1 MPLDFHHDTLILD
14 ASCIITLYASQQMSN
29 ILGAVSSLVTVAAYV
44 YQKEALW
51 FFDGPVENVRKS
63 RAAIDLQPIVD
74 AGLLKVA
81 TIESEDEAEMYLTLS
96 QVVDAGEAYTG
107 AIAMARNWAIVV
119 DDRKARRV
127 FSNDA
132 SDLQLL
138 FTLDLIQHW
147 AETAVPDPN
156 SIAATLWNVRHR
168 AAYMPARRD
177 PNYAW
182 WSKHF
187 PGEWPQP

>member
-1 MPLDFHHDTLILD
+1 MPLDFQHDTLILD

-29 ILGAVSSLVTVAAYV
+29 ILGTVSSLVTVAAYV
-44 YQKEALW
+44 YQKEALRV
-51 FFDGPVENVRKS
+51 FDGPVENVRKS

-81 TIESEDEAEMYLTLS
+81 AIESEDEAETYLTLS
-96 QVVDAGEAYTG
+96 REIDAGEAYTG
-107 AIAMARNWAIVV
+107 AIAMTRNWAIVA
-119 DDRKARRV
+119 DDRKARNV
-127 FSNDA
+127 FGRDA
-132 SDLQLL
+132 RDLQLL

-147 AETAVPDPN
+147 AETADPDQN

-168 AAYMPARRD
+168 AAYMPGRRD

-187 PGEWPQP
+187 PDK